1 MARSTPRRDTIAS
14 NSSSVGSRSSGSDR
28 SYHSQSTAP
37 TDYSTRP
44 TLIHH
49 DTCNARLEGR
59 GRGPLEA
66 QDYDDARA
74 SVDTYTSTLPSF
86 EEIAEDHREFE
97 VPEQRHETFATDAVP
112 ATPSDF
118 AQLFPSSRK
127 LCIRHDDA
135 TFDGNMNLRLD
146 TQVDFSGGRRKNL
159 TLFHLRMHDLRNRE
173 YSLRRYCRGSGREV
187 CHTVQKH
194 QKPIAEKRSSFTR
207 SVSNALASLR
217 SKSESK
223 TPTASSL
230 KRADSG
236 YESMN
241 PHDDDEDE
249 SRPKSA
255 DSPKSASQLPAN
267 VTKLEFSNYAQVYV
281 SRRGGKSNRRY
292 EFEYWGKSYAWRRV
306 VRRESST
313 EETSYDLIRS
323 GSNHAVAH
331 IVPTPMSIFQARE
344 EAAKGGWIPPSEMW
358 ISDREVIRSSTDI
371 SDIVVATGLIALV
384 DDCIKQRFHSKQS
397 RQLVI
402 PMASLKMNMEYV
414 GPQRLINEVFNR
426 PSARGA
432 TPSKQPTPLRHMSHP

>member
-1 MARSTPRRDTIAS
+1 
-14 NSSSVGSRSSGSDR
+14 
-28 SYHSQSTAP
+28 
-37 TDYSTRP
+37 
-44 TLIHH
+44 
-49 DTCNARLEGR
+49 
-59 GRGPLEA
+59 
-66 QDYDDARA
+66 
-74 SVDTYTSTLPSF
+74 
-86 EEIAEDHREFE
+86 
-97 VPEQRHETFATDAVP
+97 
-112 ATPSDF
+112 
-118 AQLFPSSRK
+118 
-127 LCIRHDDA
+127 
-135 TFDGNMNLRLD
+135 
-146 TQVDFSGGRRKNL
+146 
-159 TLFHLRMHDLRNRE
+159 
-173 YSLRRYCRGSGREV
+173 
-187 CHTVQKH
+187 
-194 QKPIAEKRSSFTR
+194 
-207 SVSNALASLR
+207 
-217 SKSESK
+217 
-223 TPTASSL
+223 
-230 KRADSG
+230 
-236 YESMN
+236 
-241 PHDDDEDE
+241 
-249 SRPKSA
+249 
-255 DSPKSASQLPAN
+255 
-267 VTKLEFSNYAQVYV
+267 LEFSNYAQVYV